1 MAVIIEKR
9 ENIIK
14 QIAFVLG
21 EVVNYLNT
29 PSKTD
34 NKSITQIVYL
44 LRRSADLLEQVN
56 NKESMKFNAEFFRNL
71 VPSAK
76 SKSK

>member
-56 NKESMKFNAEFFRNL
+56 NKESMKFNADFFKSMI
-71 VPSAK
+71 PK
-76 SKSK
+76 SKK